1 MIKEKKKLRQKRK
14 EKKRYKTK
22 ERISTKEGKKRKKEA
37 KISTKEKKNQRKDQ
51 AATQMKKETEWQE
64 REKKRIERLR
74 VRLFMEFK
82 NCCLKRC
89 ENCSLKSIVEKRVFN
104 GYKTKK
110 CVWYHGL
117 NNMFLVFK
125 KHKNVFGTCVWF
137 KTKADTFDQNKLF
150 FNSKNIF
157 LMPARLCGWDWGDG
171 TAFNVWAGR
180 PYNV

>member
-1 MIKEKKKLRQKRK
+1 
-14 EKKRYKTK
+14 
-22 ERISTKEGKKRKKEA
+22 
-37 KISTKEKKNQRKDQ
+37 
-51 AATQMKKETEWQE
+51 MKKETEWQE
-64 REKKRIERLR
+64 TEKKRTERLR
-74 VRLFMEFK
+74 VRLVMKFK
-82 NCCLKRC
+82 NYCLKKC

-157 LMPARLCGWDWGDG
+157 LMPAGLCGWDWGDR
-171 TAFNVWAGR
+171 TAFDVWAGG